1 MSTLRYSDKIVDR
14 QVGRNTQLYA
24 QAIGLMDSA
33 EERYPHLRI
42 LIGLIEQGHGDWSRG
57 KGRLRRITNL
67 ADQLSKGAL
76 DKKEVAEVA
85 EMLDAERSL
94 QA

>member
-1 MSTLRYSDKIVDR
+1 MSTLRYSDKLVDR

-24 QAIGLMDSA
+24 QTIGMMDSA

-42 LIGLIEQGHGDWSRG
+42 LIGLIEQAHKEWGRG
-57 KGRLRRITNL
+57 RGRMRRITNL
-67 ADQLSKGAL
+67 AASLSKGKL

-85 EMLDAERSL
+85 EILDAERA
-94 QA
+94 Q